1 MITEKDL
8 QSQYCKDTGHLASNN
23 FGQYYQWVKELYLQK
38 VNEEQE
44 FRDRLEEFQ
53 NEWKIDLIPK
63 ELLMEPPIVVKSNL
77 SKEKLDELRR
87 EFEELG
93 SNYPIILDDQC
104 IYSKIDEDE

>member
-1 MITEKDL
+1 MITSKDL
-8 QSQYCKDTGHLASNN
+8 QMQYHKDTGHLPDNDNKA
-23 FGQYYQWVKELYLQK
+23 YLEWVEELYLQK

-87 EFEELG
+87 EFGELG